1 MPANPRTTRFAP
13 SPTGLLHLGHAYSA
27 LFAQQAGQPFLLR
40 IDDLDE
46 ARCKPAFETALMED
60 LRWLGL
66 DWPEPVYRQTEHFDR
81 YRAALNEL
89 TERALTYPCFCSR
102 TQIRA
107 EIAAAPSAP
116 HGPTGPVYPGT
127 CRRLSQQERQA
138 RIDAGE
144 PHAWRL
150 DTAKAAAEAG
160 SLSWHEAE
168 TGTVQARPEL
178 LGDVVLGPKDTV
190 ASYHLSVVIDDALQ
204 EVGLVTRGQDLL
216 EATHIHRL
224 LQALLG
230 LPEPAY
236 HHHRLIV
243 GPDGKRLAKRAD
255 SVAISAFRE
264 AGYTHEQVIALAF
277 STQPVGAPEQ
287 LVSPMG

>member
-27 LFAQQAGQPFLLR
+27 LFAQRAGQPFLLR

-46 ARCKPAFETALMED
+46 VRCKPEFETALMED

-66 DWPEPVYRQTEHFDR
+66 DWPEPVYRQTDHFGQ
-81 YRAALNEL
+81 YQAALDQL
-89 TERALTYPCFCSR
+89 TQRGLTYPCFCSR

-127 CRRLSQQERQA
+127 CRRLSRDERQA

-150 DTAKAAAEAG
+150 DTAKAAAETG
-160 SLSWHEAE
+160 PLSWQEGE
-168 TGTVQARPEL
+168 KGVVEARPEL

-190 ASYHLSVVIDDALQ
+190 ASYHLSVVVDDTQ
-204 EVGLVTRGQDLL
+204 QDVGLVTRGEDLL

-236 HHHRLIV
+236 HHHRLVV

-255 SVAISAFRE
+255 SVAISAFRK
-264 AGYTHEQVIALAF
+264 AGYAPEQVIELAF
-277 STQPVGAPEQ
+277 KDQPVGEPER
-287 LVSPMG
+287 LVSPTG

>member
-46 ARCKPAFETALMED
+46 ARCKPEFEVALMED

-66 DWPEPVYRQTEHFDR
+66 DWPEPVYRQTDHFDR

-89 TERALTYPCFCSR
+89 TERGLTYPCFCSR

-138 RIDAGE
+138 RIDDGE

-150 DTAKAAAEAG
+150 DTAKAADQTG

-168 TGTVQARPEL
+168 TGTVQSRPEL

-224 LQALLG
+224 LQTLLG

-236 HHHRLIV
+236 HHHRLVV

-264 AGYTHEQVIALAF
+264 AGYTHKQVIDLAF
-277 STQPVGAPEQ
+277 SGQPVGAPEQ
-287 LVSPMG
+287 LVLPTG

>member
-27 LFAQQAGQPFLLR
+27 LFAQRAGQPFLLR

-46 ARCKPAFETALMED
+46 ARCKPEFETALMED

-66 DWPEPVYRQTEHFDR
+66 DWPEPVYRQTEHFGQ
-81 YRAALNEL
+81 YQAALDRL
-89 TERALTYPCFCSR
+89 TQRGLTYPCFCSR

-127 CRRLSQQERQA
+127 CRRLSRDERQA

-150 DTAKAAAEAG
+150 DTAKAAAEIG
-160 SLSWHEAE
+160 PLSWHEGE
-168 TGTVQARPEL
+168 KGGVQAKPEL

-190 ASYHLSVVIDDALQ
+190 ASYHLSVVIDDAEQ
-204 EVGLVTRGQDLL
+204 EVGLVTRGEDLL

-236 HHHRLIV
+236 RHHRLVV

-264 AGYTHEQVIALAF
+264 AGYAPEQVIELAF
-277 STQPVGAPEQ
+277 RDQPVGEPEP
-287 LVSPMG
+287 LVSPTG